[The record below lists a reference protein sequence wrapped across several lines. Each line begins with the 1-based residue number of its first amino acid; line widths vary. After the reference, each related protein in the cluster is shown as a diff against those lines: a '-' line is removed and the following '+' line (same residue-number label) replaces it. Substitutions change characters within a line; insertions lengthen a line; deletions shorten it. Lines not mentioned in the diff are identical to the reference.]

1 MTANSR
7 VTANLTQVK
16 YDAQLRRAV
25 EGADIFS
32 QFRGDV
38 IGKNVLPGSIIAVSK
53 QRGQTS
59 KVMGLIKS
67 LSGAGI
73 AGRGALA
80 GSEKKL
86 EVVDF
91 TAYGNE
97 FKAGVNVDKF
107 GIDAVANEPYGLLK
121 LAVPLLGEFMEKFKG
136 THRREALCQRY
147 SSNLTVEP
155 SLSAGAVQH
164 INSNFFVGG
173 VAIASQPAYSDTLAT
188 YAAAINN
195 AIPDTTAVAAAN
207 QMNLAS
213 IKKLSEWVVTQKRM
227 KPYKDNKYIVTV
239 PTRQKYNLMDETTGI
254 GKLTIQTENKYNLMN
269 WIGEWDNLIFVEDM
283 RAPMLTAT
291 DGSSPTTLVWTYTTV
306 NDSRPA
312 PAKDGWDVSFV
323 LGADAILELE
333 LEALHME
340 DDPTVEYGREKRT
353 GCFANYGDQ
362 IIEYS
367 DGTDVRINQ
376 GSAVAIFASAV

>member
-7 VTANLTQVK
+7 MTDNLIQVK
-16 YDAQLRRAV
+16 YDNQLRKQV
-25 EGADIFS
+25 EGDDIFS

-38 IGKNVLPGSIIAVSK
+38 IGKNVLPGSVIAVSK

-73 AGRGALA
+73 SGRGTVS

-107 GIDAVANEPYGLLK
+107 GIDAVGNEPYGLLK
-121 LAVPLLGEFMEKFKG
+121 FAVPLLGDFMEKFKG
-136 THRREALCQRY
+136 THRREALCQRF
-147 SSNLTVEP
+147 SSNLTAAP
-155 SLSAGAVQH
+155 SSVDQH

-173 VAIASQPAYSDTLAT
+173 VATASQPAYSDTLAT
-188 YAAAINN
+188 YSAAINN
-195 AIPDTTAVAAAN
+195 AIPDTPAAAN
-207 QMNLAS
+207 QMNLAG
-213 IKKLSEWVVTQKRM
+213 IKKLSEWVVTQKRI
-227 KPYKDNKYIVTV
+227 KPCKDNKYIVTV
-239 PTRQKYNLMDETTGI
+239 PTLQKYILMDESTGI
-254 GKLTIQTENKYNLMN
+254 GKLTLQTENRYNLKN
-269 WIGEWDNLIFVEDM
+269 WIGEWDNLIFVEDL

-312 PAKDGWDVSFV
+312 VGADNWNVSFV

-333 LEALHME
+333 LETLHLE

-353 GCFANYGDQ
+353 AAFANYGDQ